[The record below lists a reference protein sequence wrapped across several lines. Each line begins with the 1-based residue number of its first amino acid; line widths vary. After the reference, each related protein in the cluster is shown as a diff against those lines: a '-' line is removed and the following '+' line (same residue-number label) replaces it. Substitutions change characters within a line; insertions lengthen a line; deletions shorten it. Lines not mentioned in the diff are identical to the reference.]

1 MKLTKRLIKKGMMY
15 MPFRVYDTKEKKW
28 VQNCY
33 LNQLDDLLL
42 SEKKK
47 FGKEKTTL
55 LSDNRYVWHRD
66 IGYLD
71 KNDNLIYEGDI
82 CNINTNKGEFVCVV
96 VYVSSCCSYLLAHSD
111 GEKVDLYEFYEEAKD
126 LIEIVGNIFD
136 TPDKIKMP
144 HIEEDVAEEKQADE
158 EAKDDEDGAA

>member
-1 MKLTKRLIKKGMMY
+1 MVLTKRLIKKGMMY

-28 VQNCY
+28 LQNCY
-33 LNQLDDLLL
+33 LNQFDDLLL

-47 FGKEKTTL
+47 FGKEKTML

-71 KNDNLIYEGDI
+71 KNDNPIFEGDI

-96 VYVSSCCSYLLAHSD
+96 VYISSCCSYLLAHSD

-126 LIEIVGNIFD
+126 LIEIIGNIFD
-136 TPDKIKMP
+136 TPDKIEMP
-144 HIEEDVAEEKQADE
+144 EINEEVIEEKHVDK
-158 EAKDDEDGAA
+158 EAKDDDDVTA